1 MDIATSLRNR
11 GSAAFRAGLHIYSL
25 KGHLVPKPLQLAVF
39 SFFAV
44 SLLGG
49 CRVSAPEKGSE
60 AVTLMA
66 RYNQQGRHDDALR
79 VAQDWLKKHREDPLH
94 GATFYEQIAITYLIK
109 ASKDSA
115 RKDEW
120 IQQAVAYY
128 DKDLSVRQKNDI
140 DIELYTVGRG
150 FESAGDLSTNNS
162 CLYYGRAMK
171 AFEEEIPFI
180 RGDSL
185 TAYGK
190 TIPLASVRQENE
202 KALERVKAKLAKAG
216 CKREP

>member
-1 MDIATSLRNR
+1 MTNR
-11 GSAAFRAGLHIYSL
+11 T
-25 KGHLVPKPLQLAVF
+25 QLAVV
-39 SFFAV
+39 SFIAFF
-44 SLLGG
+44 LFGG

-60 AVTLMA
+60 AITLMA
-66 RYNQQGRHDDALR
+66 KYNQQGRHDDALG
-79 VAQDWLKKHREDPLH
+79 VAQDWLKKHPEDPLH

-120 IQQAVAYY
+120 VQQAVAYY
-128 DKDLSVRQKNDI
+128 DKDLSVHQKNAF

-162 CLYYGRAMK
+162 CLYYGRAIK
-171 AFEEEIPFI
+171 AFEEEMPFI

-190 TIPLASVRQENE
+190 TIPLAPVRQDNE
-202 KALERVKAKLAKAG
+202 KALERVKAKFAKAG
-216 CKREP
+216 CKRQP